1 MEPLAELDENWIHPV
16 LKTNIKKILKNLDD
30 QNIKILNEKKL
41 VWFFS
46 IYYLLKSLS
55 TWRFIT
61 MARVTVEDC
70 VKKIPNRFDLVIAAA
85 QRSREISN
93 GISIEVDRD
102 NDKNPVV
109 SLREIASEAV
119 DAESLQERFIRSMQ
133 KNLIKEDNNI
143 EEEASLEE
151 EFAAYLNESKSETK
165 TNDDFILNK
174 IKQVDEG
181 SFEDISEEKIKNE
194 D

>member
-1 MEPLAELDENWIHPV
+1 
-16 LKTNIKKILKNLDD
+16 
-30 QNIKILNEKKL
+30 
-41 VWFFS
+41 
-46 IYYLLKSLS
+46 
-55 TWRFIT
+55 

-70 VKKIPNRFDLVIAAA
+70 VKKIPNRFDLVVAAA

-93 GISIEVDRD
+93 GIPIEVDRD

-109 SLREIASEAV
+109 SLREIASETV

-133 KNLIKEDNNI
+133 KNLIKEESNE

-151 EFAAYLNESKSETK
+151 EFAVYLNENK
-165 TNDDFILNK
+165 TESTTDHDVIFNK
-174 IKQVDEG
+174 NKPTDEV
-181 SFEDISEEKIKNE
+181 SFTDVPDELIKNE

>member
-1 MEPLAELDENWIHPV
+1 
-16 LKTNIKKILKNLDD
+16 
-30 QNIKILNEKKL
+30 
-41 VWFFS
+41 
-46 IYYLLKSLS
+46 
-55 TWRFIT
+55 

-93 GISIEVDRD
+93 GIGIEVDRD

-109 SLREIASEAV
+109 SLREIASEAI

-133 KNLIKEDNNI
+133 KNLIKEENNI
-143 EEEASLEE
+143 EEDETLEQ
-151 EFAAYLNESKSETK
+151 EFAAYLNDTK
-165 TNDDFILNK
+165 HEAISDQDLIFNK
-174 IKQVDEG
+174 NKTDDEG
-181 SFEDISEEKIKNE
+181 TFVDISEDLIKNE

>member
-1 MEPLAELDENWIHPV
+1 
-16 LKTNIKKILKNLDD
+16 
-30 QNIKILNEKKL
+30 
-41 VWFFS
+41 
-46 IYYLLKSLS
+46 
-55 TWRFIT
+55 

-93 GISIEVDRD
+93 GIPIEVDRD

-133 KNLIKEDNNI
+133 KNIIKEESND

-151 EFAAYLNESKSETK
+151 EFAAYLNDTKNESIV
-165 TNDDFILNK
+165 DQDLIFNK
-174 IKQVDEG
+174 NKPDDEG
-181 SFEDISEEKIKNE
+181 SFVDVPEDLIKNE

>member
-1 MEPLAELDENWIHPV
+1 
-16 LKTNIKKILKNLDD
+16 
-30 QNIKILNEKKL
+30 
-41 VWFFS
+41 
-46 IYYLLKSLS
+46 
-55 TWRFIT
+55 

-70 VKKIPNRFDLVIAAA
+70 IKKIPNRFDLVVAAA

-93 GISIEVDRD
+93 GVAIEIERD

-133 KNLIKEDNNI
+133 KNLIKEDVSSEND
-143 EEEASLEE
+143 ASLEE
-151 EFAAYLNESKSETK
+151 EFAAYLNESDTK
-165 TNDDFILNK
+165 NQNNDDFMFNK
-174 IKQVDEG
+174 TNSNEEG
-181 SFEDISEEKIKNE
+181 SFIDVSDEFLKNE

>member
-1 MEPLAELDENWIHPV
+1 
-16 LKTNIKKILKNLDD
+16 
-30 QNIKILNEKKL
+30 
-41 VWFFS
+41 
-46 IYYLLKSLS
+46 
-55 TWRFIT
+55 

-70 VKKIPNRFDLVIAAA
+70 IKKIPNRFDLVVAAA

-93 GISIEVDRD
+93 GVAIEIERD

-133 KNLIKEDNNI
+133 KNLIKEDVSSEND
-143 EEEASLEE
+143 ASLEE
-151 EFAAYLNESKSETK
+151 EFAAYLNESDNKNQD
-165 TNDDFILNK
+165 NDDFMFNK
-174 IKQVDEG
+174 TNSNDEG
-181 SFEDISEEKIKNE
+181 SFIDVSDEFLKNE

>member
-1 MEPLAELDENWIHPV
+1 
-16 LKTNIKKILKNLDD
+16 
-30 QNIKILNEKKL
+30 
-41 VWFFS
+41 
-46 IYYLLKSLS
+46 
-55 TWRFIT
+55 

-93 GISIEVDRD
+93 GIAIEVDRD

-109 SLREIASEAV
+109 SLREIASEVV

-133 KNLIKEDNNI
+133 KNLNKEENNI

-151 EFAAYLNESKSETK
+151 EFAAYLNESKLET
-165 TNDDFILNK
+165 TSNEDIAFNK
-174 IKQVDEG
+174 IKQEEEG
-181 SFEDISEEKIKNE
+181 SFEDVSEEMIKNE

>member
-1 MEPLAELDENWIHPV
+1 
-16 LKTNIKKILKNLDD
+16 
-30 QNIKILNEKKL
+30 
-41 VWFFS
+41 
-46 IYYLLKSLS
+46 
-55 TWRFIT
+55 

-93 GISIEVDRD
+93 GIAIEVDRD
-102 NDKNPVV
+102 NDKNPVI

-133 KNLIKEDNNI
+133 KNLNKEDNEI

-151 EFAAYLNESKSETK
+151 EFAAYLNESNQENNIN
-165 TNDDFILNK
+165 NDFVLNK
-174 IKQVDEG
+174 TIQEDEG
-181 SFEDISEEKIKNE
+181 SFEDISEDMIKNE

>member
-1 MEPLAELDENWIHPV
+1 
-16 LKTNIKKILKNLDD
+16 
-30 QNIKILNEKKL
+30 
-41 VWFFS
+41 
-46 IYYLLKSLS
+46 
-55 TWRFIT
+55 

-93 GISIEVDRD
+93 GISIEIDRD

-109 SLREIASEAV
+109 SLREIASEAI

-133 KNLIKEDNNI
+133 KNLNKEDNNI

-165 TNDDFILNK
+165 NNDDFILNK
-174 IKQVDEG
+174 MRQEDEG
-181 SFEDISEEKIKNE
+181 SFEDIPEEVIKNE

>member
-1 MEPLAELDENWIHPV
+1 
-16 LKTNIKKILKNLDD
+16 
-30 QNIKILNEKKL
+30 
-41 VWFFS
+41 
-46 IYYLLKSLS
+46 
-55 TWRFIT
+55 

-70 VKKIPNRFDLVIAAA
+70 IKKIPNRFDLVVAAA

-93 GISIEVDRD
+93 GVAIEVERD

-133 KNLIKEDNNI
+133 KNLIKEDVNPEND
-143 EEEASLEE
+143 ASLEE
-151 EFAAYLNESKSETK
+151 EFAAYLNESNNNNQ
-165 TNDDFILNK
+165 TNENLMFNK
-174 IKQVDEG
+174 MNSDEEG
-181 SFEDISEEKIKNE
+181 SFVDVSEEFLKNE

>member
-1 MEPLAELDENWIHPV
+1 
-16 LKTNIKKILKNLDD
+16 
-30 QNIKILNEKKL
+30 
-41 VWFFS
+41 
-46 IYYLLKSLS
+46 
-55 TWRFIT
+55 

-93 GISIEVDRD
+93 GIEIEVDRD

-109 SLREIASEAV
+109 SLREIASEVV

-133 KNLIKEDNNI
+133 KNLNKEENNF
-143 EEEASLEE
+143 EEEESLEE
-151 EFAAYLNESKSETK
+151 EFAAYLNVSKSETNLNQDFVFNK
-165 TNDDFILNK
+165 TR
-174 IKQVDEG
+174 QEDEG
-181 SFEDISEEKIKNE
+181 SFEDISEEIIKNE

>member
-1 MEPLAELDENWIHPV
+1 
-16 LKTNIKKILKNLDD
+16 
-30 QNIKILNEKKL
+30 
-41 VWFFS
+41 
-46 IYYLLKSLS
+46 
-55 TWRFIT
+55 

-93 GISIEVDRD
+93 GIAIEVDRD

-109 SLREIASEAV
+109 SLREIASEVV

-133 KNLIKEDNNI
+133 KNLNKEENNI
-143 EEEASLEE
+143 DEEASLEE
-151 EFAAYLNESKSETK
+151 EFAAYLNETKPET
-165 TNDDFILNK
+165 TNNEDFVLNK
-174 IKQVDEG
+174 IKQEEEG
-181 SFEDISEEKIKNE
+181 SFEDVSEEMIKNE

>member
-1 MEPLAELDENWIHPV
+1 
-16 LKTNIKKILKNLDD
+16 
-30 QNIKILNEKKL
+30 
-41 VWFFS
+41 
-46 IYYLLKSLS
+46 
-55 TWRFIT
+55 

-93 GISIEVDRD
+93 GIAIEVDRD

-133 KNLIKEDNNI
+133 KNLIKEDNEI

-151 EFAAYLNESKSETK
+151 EFAAYLNESNLETNINNDLVINK
-165 TNDDFILNK
+165 TT
-174 IKQVDEG
+174 QEDEG
-181 SFEDISEEKIKNE
+181 SFEDITEEMIKNE

>member
-1 MEPLAELDENWIHPV
+1 
-16 LKTNIKKILKNLDD
+16 
-30 QNIKILNEKKL
+30 
-41 VWFFS
+41 
-46 IYYLLKSLS
+46 
-55 TWRFIT
+55 

-93 GISIEVDRD
+93 GIPIEVDRD

-133 KNLIKEDNNI
+133 KNLIKEENNI
-143 EEEASLEE
+143 EEEESLEE
-151 EFAAYLNESKSETK
+151 EFAAYLNETK
-165 TNDDFILNK
+165 NEKNNDEELILNK
-174 IKQVDEG
+174 NKNEEDSRFV
-181 SFEDISEEKIKNE
+181 DISEDLIKKE

>member
-1 MEPLAELDENWIHPV
+1 
-16 LKTNIKKILKNLDD
+16 
-30 QNIKILNEKKL
+30 
-41 VWFFS
+41 
-46 IYYLLKSLS
+46 
-55 TWRFIT
+55 

-70 VKKIPNRFDLVIAAA
+70 IKKIPNRFDLVVAAA

-93 GISIEVDRD
+93 GVAIEIERD

-133 KNLIKEDNNI
+133 KNLIKEDVSSEND
-143 EEEASLEE
+143 ASLEE
-151 EFAAYLNESKSETK
+151 EFAAYLNESDNKNQN
-165 TNDDFILNK
+165 NDDFMFNK
-174 IKQVDEG
+174 TNSNEEG
-181 SFEDISEEKIKNE
+181 SFIDVSDEFLKNE

>member
-1 MEPLAELDENWIHPV
+1 
-16 LKTNIKKILKNLDD
+16 
-30 QNIKILNEKKL
+30 
-41 VWFFS
+41 
-46 IYYLLKSLS
+46 
-55 TWRFIT
+55 

-93 GISIEVDRD
+93 GIEIEVERD

-109 SLREIASEAV
+109 SLREIASEAI

-133 KNLIKEDNNI
+133 KNLNIEDNNL
-143 EEEASLEE
+143 EEESSLEE
-151 EFAAYLNESKSETK
+151 EFAAYLNESRPETS
-165 TNDDFILNK
+165 TNEDFVFNK
-174 IKQVDEG
+174 IRQEDDG
-181 SFEDISEEKIKNE
+181 SFEDVSEEIVKNE

>member
-1 MEPLAELDENWIHPV
+1 
-16 LKTNIKKILKNLDD
+16 
-30 QNIKILNEKKL
+30 
-41 VWFFS
+41 
-46 IYYLLKSLS
+46 
-55 TWRFIT
+55 

-93 GISIEVDRD
+93 GIAIEVDRD

-133 KNLIKEDNNI
+133 KNLIKEDNEI
-143 EEEASLEE
+143 EEKASLEE
-151 EFAAYLNESKSETK
+151 EFAAYLNESNPETNINNDLVINK
-165 TNDDFILNK
+165 TT
-174 IKQVDEG
+174 QEDEG
-181 SFEDISEEKIKNE
+181 SFEDISEEMIKNE

>member
-1 MEPLAELDENWIHPV
+1 
-16 LKTNIKKILKNLDD
+16 
-30 QNIKILNEKKL
+30 
-41 VWFFS
+41 
-46 IYYLLKSLS
+46 
-55 TWRFIT
+55 

-70 VKKIPNRFDLVIAAA
+70 IKKIPNRFDLVVAAA

-93 GISIEVDRD
+93 GVAIEIERD

-133 KNLIKEDNNI
+133 KNLIKEDASSEND
-143 EEEASLEE
+143 ASLEE
-151 EFAAYLNESKSETK
+151 EFAAYLNESDNKNQN
-165 TNDDFILNK
+165 NDDLMLNK
-174 IKQVDEG
+174 TSSNEEDSFIDVSDE
-181 SFEDISEEKIKNE
+181 FLKNE

>member
-1 MEPLAELDENWIHPV
+1 
-16 LKTNIKKILKNLDD
+16 
-30 QNIKILNEKKL
+30 
-41 VWFFS
+41 
-46 IYYLLKSLS
+46 
-55 TWRFIT
+55 

-93 GISIEVDRD
+93 GIPIEVDRD

-109 SLREIASEAV
+109 SLREIATEAV

-133 KNLIKEDNNI
+133 KNLIKEENNV
-143 EEEASLEE
+143 EDEASLEE
-151 EFAAYLNESKSETK
+151 EFAAYLNETK
-165 TNDDFILNK
+165 TEPSVDQDLIFNK
-174 IKQVDEG
+174 NKLDDEG
-181 SFEDISEEKIKNE
+181 SFVDVPDEFIKNE

>member
-1 MEPLAELDENWIHPV
+1 
-16 LKTNIKKILKNLDD
+16 
-30 QNIKILNEKKL
+30 
-41 VWFFS
+41 
-46 IYYLLKSLS
+46 
-55 TWRFIT
+55 

-93 GISIEVDRD
+93 GINIEVDRD

-109 SLREIASEAV
+109 SLREIASDAV

-133 KNLIKEDNNI
+133 KNLNKEDNNI

-151 EFAAYLNESKSETK
+151 EFAAYLNETKSETNINNNFVINK
-165 TNDDFILNK
+165 TI
-174 IKQVDEG
+174 QEDEG

>member
-1 MEPLAELDENWIHPV
+1 
-16 LKTNIKKILKNLDD
+16 
-30 QNIKILNEKKL
+30 
-41 VWFFS
+41 
-46 IYYLLKSLS
+46 
-55 TWRFIT
+55 

-70 VKKIPNRFDLVIAAA
+70 IKKIPNRFDLVVAAA

-93 GISIEVDRD
+93 GVAIEIERD

-133 KNLIKEDNNI
+133 KNLIKEDVSSEND
-143 EEEASLEE
+143 ASLEE
-151 EFAAYLNESKSETK
+151 EFAAYLNESDNKNQSNEDFMFNKSNSSE
-165 TNDDFILNK
+165 
-174 IKQVDEG
+174 EG
-181 SFEDISEEKIKNE
+181 SFIDVSDEFLKNE